1 MVKTKVSKK
10 KGPPTDSDSDFDYV
24 GDSDEEVYTRPK
36 QSTKKGTTKRNVRGR
51 GTANPPG
58 QGRSTGRTSRGQSSS
73 ALADPSNPRIEP
85 DNDINL
91 SYIENSMATITRPTR
106 DRRDPPMINYKKGG
120 NSVDHLRYSEDPT
133 IVERSFRGDPRFW
146 FPHQAAWYESVI
158 MTKKHVTTEMKWIDW
173 NYLKG

>member
-1 MVKTKVSKK
+1 MVKTKVSK
-10 KGPPTDSDSDFDYV
+10 KGPPTDSDSDDGYV
-24 GDSDEEVYTRPK
+24 GDSEEEVYTRPK
-36 QSTKKGTTKRNVRGR
+36 QSNKKGVTKKNVRGR

-58 QGRSTGRTSRGQSSS
+58 QDRGTGRTSRGQSSS

-91 SYIENSMATITRPTR
+91 SYIENRMATITRPTR

-146 FPHQAAWYESVI
+146 FPHQADWYESMI
-158 MTKKHVTTEMKWIDW
+158 MTKNHVTQR
-173 NYLKG
+173 